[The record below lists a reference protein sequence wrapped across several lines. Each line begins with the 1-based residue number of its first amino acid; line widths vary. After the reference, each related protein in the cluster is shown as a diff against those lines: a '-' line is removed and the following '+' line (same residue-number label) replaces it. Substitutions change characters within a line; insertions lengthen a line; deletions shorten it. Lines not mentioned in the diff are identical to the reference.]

1 MRNTNSRF
9 SMLPSTN
16 IRRSKFDRPYT
27 HKTTFNAGKL
37 VPFFC
42 DEVLPSDT
50 HKVKTNVLIRMSTP
64 IHPVMDN
71 SFLDVYYFFVP
82 NRLVW
87 DDWQEFMG
95 ENPNGPWTSGQRVLS
110 IPKLTTLVNIP
121 EGTVYDHFG
130 LPTRLPYGSSLK
142 VNHLPF
148 RGYGLIWNEWFRGEN
163 SFRPLEIPTDSRDY
177 PSSGTMVAGDY
188 SYFGT
193 AVLGGELLPA
203 AKFHDYFTSALPE
216 PQKGPDVMMPLG
228 DFAPVITT
236 DKFTYNAEGS
246 PSMVFGL
253 NSGVNSGSSGL
264 IGLSGFTSDTGKQLY
279 GAGFVNDEFLANSSD
294 GVVPLNLVADLSL
307 ATSASINQLRLAL
320 SLQRFYELDARGGTR
335 YTELLRS
342 HFGAVSPDSR
352 LQRPEYLGGKRI
364 RINMQQVL
372 QTSSTDE
379 TSPQGHT
386 AAFSLTAD
394 SDDSFTYSA
403 VEHGYIIGVC
413 CVRTSQ
419 TYQYGVERM
428 WSRSDR
434 TDFYFPAFAHIGEQ
448 AILNKELYA
457 SNNASDDEVFGY
469 QEAWSEYRYKPSQ
482 ITGKF
487 RSNAEGTLDSWH
499 YSEKLESPP
508 VLGESFMKQSA
519 LPIDRT
525 LAVSSEL
532 SDQFICDFAL
542 DITSV
547 RPMPMYSVPGL
558 SSHF

>member
-9 SMLPSTN
+9 SILPSTN

-27 HKTTFNAGKL
+27 HKTTFNAGVL
-37 VPFFC
+37 VPFYC

-95 ENPNGPWTSGQRVLS
+95 ENPNGPWTSGQRSLS
-110 IPKLTTLVNIP
+110 IPKLTNLKGIP

-130 LPTRLPYGSSLK
+130 LPTRLPVGSSLE
-142 VNHLPF
+142 VSHLPF

-163 SFRPLEIPTDSRDY
+163 SFRPLEIPKGSTNHNFAY
-177 PSSGTMVAGDY
+177 TLVSGDT

-193 AVLGGELLPA
+193 AVLGRELCPV

-228 DFAPVITT
+228 DIAPVKTIDGFST
-236 DKFTYNAEGS
+236 DVEYGTPPIAF
-246 PSMVFGL
+246 
-253 NSGVNSGSSGL
+253 GVNNDSSLISGL
-264 IGLSGFTSDTGKQLY
+264 LGLSSTGDFLSGTFVE
-279 GAGFVNDEFLANSSD
+279 GAGDSGT

-307 ATSASINQLRLAL
+307 ATSSSINQLRLAL

-335 YTELLRS
+335 YTELIRS

-379 TSPQGHT
+379 TSPQGNT
-386 AAFSLTAD
+386 AAFSLTVD

-434 TDFYFPAFAHIGEQ
+434 TDFYFPSFAHIGEQ
-448 AILNKELYA
+448 AILNKELFA

-469 QEAWSEYRYKPSQ
+469 QEAWAEYRYKPSQ

-499 YSEKLESPP
+499 YAEKLESTP
-508 VLGESFMKQSA
+508 VLGETFMKQSA
-519 LPIDRT
+519 LPVDRT

-547 RPMPMYSVPGL
+547 RPMPMYSIPGL
-558 SSHF
+558 ASHF